1 MSTKS
6 KRASSYS
13 KKRLRNLPQY
23 KDMPEEELDEI
34 IENKILNIARH
45 EDFERRIEEQI
56 EEFGDDYD
64 LEDLKIND
72 MLTLRALAQAY
83 IKLEDLENYDYDLR
97 TNTDL
102 KLDDMLDM
110 DKLNNMMSK
119 LRGDISKMQDDL
131 QITKKA
137 RKGDTDATV
146 LSELE
151 RLKKLA
157 EEFYEERM
165 LYIWCPKC
173 KMLLATIWTLYPEEK
188 TNKITLKCN
197 RKISINDDEFEICG
211 HKFTITT
218 KELLDKRGVNIDE
231 IPEFFK

>member
-1 MSTKS
+1 MTR

-23 KDMPEEELDEI
+23 KDMPEEELDAL
-34 IENKILNIARH
+34 IESKLLNITRR
-45 EDFERRIEEQI
+45 EDFEERIEDQLAK
-56 EEFGDDYD
+56 FGEDYD
-64 LEDLKIND
+64 LDDLKAND

-83 IKLEDLENYDYDLR
+83 IKLEDFENYDYALR
-97 TNTDL
+97 TDEEL

-110 DKLNNMMSK
+110 DKLNNIMSK

-151 RLKKLA
+151 RLKKA
-157 EEFYEERM
+157 ASEFYEERM
-165 LYIWCPKC
+165 AYIWCPKC

-188 TNKITLKCN
+188 SNKITLKCN
-197 RKISINDDEFEICG
+197 RKIPINDEEFEICG
-211 HKFTITT
+211 NKLTITS
-218 KELLDKRGVNIDE
+218 KELLEKRGVNIYE
-231 IPEFFK
+231 IQEAFK

>member
-1 MSTKS
+1 MTG

-23 KDMPEEELDEI
+23 KDMPEPELDAL
-34 IENKILNIARH
+34 IENKLLNLRTID
-45 EDFERRIEEQI
+45 EFEERIDDKLD
-56 EEFGDDYD
+56 EFGEDYD
-64 LEDLKIND
+64 LDDLKVND

-97 TNTDL
+97 TNKDL

-119 LRGDISKMQDDL
+119 LRGDISKMQEDL

-137 RKGDTDATV
+137 RKGDTEATV

-151 RLKKLA
+151 RLKKA
-157 EEFYEERM
+157 ASDFYEERM
-165 LYIWCPKC
+165 FYVWCDKC
-173 KMLLATIWTLYPEEK
+173 KMLLFTGWFLYPDESQ
-188 TNKITLKCN
+188 NKITLKCN
-197 RKISINDDEFEICG
+197 RRIPINDEEFEICG
-211 HKFTITT
+211 HKLTITS
-218 KELLDKRGVNIDE
+218 KELLAKRGVNIDE
-231 IPEFFK
+231 IPEAFK